1 MRSRDKLLS
10 LYSRHVNAGMGR
22 IFRMS
27 SSAMETRSAGC
38 LVYDQHD
45 VPYLDCGG
53 YCVFLLGHCHPH
65 VVDAVVAAARRHPLS
80 TRLMFEGGVAEAAH
94 ALACL
99 APAGLEYVWFASSGA
114 EAVEAALK
122 LCRLNG
128 RRAVVAADNGFHGKT
143 LGALSVSGRPRY
155 RDPFAP
161 LLNGVTHV
169 PFGDAGAV
177 EARLAALPEPAA
189 VIVEPVQSEAGVRI
203 PPPGYLA
210 GLRAACDRH
219 DALLVL
225 DEVSTGMG
233 RLGTWWGAD
242 RETVA
247 PDILIA
253 GKALGGG
260 VMPVSAMV
268 ARPEAFEPLN
278 RDPTLHTSTFA
289 GSPIAAAAVVAS
301 IEAARELD
309 LPRIADVL
317 GKALLAGIRE
327 IVARTAPWFV
337 TGVRGCGLL
346 LGIECA
352 QEHHAG
358 ELVLELLGRRVVVAH
373 SLNDHRV
380 VRLTPPA
387 VLSPDESAW
396 LLDAIEHALTAV
408 AIRWPDPEEGSRH
421 RERSSA

>member
-1 MRSRDKLLS
+1 MRTRDELLS
-10 LYSRHVNAGMGR
+10 LYSRHVNAGMAR

-27 SSAMETRSAGC
+27 SSAMETRSAGS

-94 ALACL
+94 ALACI
-99 APAGLEYVWFASSGA
+99 APTGLEYVWFASSGA

-128 RRAVVAADNGFHGKT
+128 RRTVVAAENGFHGKT
-143 LGALSVSGRPRY
+143 LGALSVTGRPRY
-155 RDPFAP
+155 RDPFVP
-161 LLNGVTHV
+161 LLDGVTHV
-169 PFGDAGAV
+169 PFGDADAV
-177 EARLAALPEPAA
+177 EARLAALPGPAA
-189 VIVEPVQSEAGVRI
+189 VLVEPVQSEAGVRI
-203 PPPGYLA
+203 PPAGYLA
-210 GLRAACDRH
+210 RLRAACDRH

-225 DEVSTGMG
+225 DEISTGMG

-242 RETVA
+242 REAVT
-247 PDILIA
+247 PHILIA

-260 VMPVSAMV
+260 VMPVSAV
-268 ARPEAFEPLN
+268 LASPEVFEPLN
-278 RDPTLHTSTFA
+278 KDPTLHTSTFA
-289 GSPIAAAAVVAS
+289 GSPIAAAAVTAS
-301 IEAARELD
+301 IEVARELD
-309 LPRIADVL
+309 LPRIAGAL
-317 GKALLAGIRE
+317 GLALLAGIRDV
-327 IVARTAPWFV
+327 VARTGPWFV

-358 ELVLELLGRRVVVAH
+358 ELVLEMLSRKVIVAH

-387 VLSPDESAW
+387 VLSPEESAW
-396 LLDAIEHALTAV
+396 LLGAIEGALTAV
-408 AIRWPDPEEGSRH
+408 AERWPDPEKGSRH
-421 RERSSA
+421 RQGSSV